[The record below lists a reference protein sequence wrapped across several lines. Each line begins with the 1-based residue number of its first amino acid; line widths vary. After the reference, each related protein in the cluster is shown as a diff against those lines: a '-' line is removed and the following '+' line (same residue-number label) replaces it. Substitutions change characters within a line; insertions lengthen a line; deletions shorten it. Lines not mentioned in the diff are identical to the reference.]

1 MGKWGTNKK
10 PIPDR
15 ILIYLYEHPQ
25 GATTGELSA
34 ELSLRVRTVLESG
47 HRLEREGFVV
57 GTMHEEPRGAGN
69 GRAQKLWKVAP

>member
-1 MGKWGTNKK
+1 MGKWGAEAK

-34 ELSLRVRTVLESG
+34 ELNIRVGTVLENG
-47 HRLEREGFVV
+47 RRLEREGFVT
-57 GTMHEEPRGAGN
+57 GTMHEEPRAYGR
-69 GRAQKLWKVAP
+69 GRAQKLWKVVG